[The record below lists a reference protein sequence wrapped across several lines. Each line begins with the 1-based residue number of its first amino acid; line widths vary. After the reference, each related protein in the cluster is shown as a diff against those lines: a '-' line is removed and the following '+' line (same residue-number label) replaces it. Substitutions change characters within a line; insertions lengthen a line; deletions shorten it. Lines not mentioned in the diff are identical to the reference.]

1 MAGVFRSW
9 LPPLFLVSTEDFRFA
24 RAELE
29 ELSAYHVSDLD
40 TVVDKG

>member
-1 MAGVFRSW
+1 MAGVVRSW
-9 LPPLFLVSTEDFRFA
+9 LPPPFLVSTEDSRFT

-40 TVVDKG
+40 TVVNKG